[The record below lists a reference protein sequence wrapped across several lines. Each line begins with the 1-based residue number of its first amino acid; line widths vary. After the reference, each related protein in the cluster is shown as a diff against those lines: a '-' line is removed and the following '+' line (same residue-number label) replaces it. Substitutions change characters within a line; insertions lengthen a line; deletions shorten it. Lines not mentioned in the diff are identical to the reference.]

1 MYSWQFNLKWNLF
14 VNHAYG
20 DTLWKNGFHT
30 PDSRCYYSWSIRRLW
45 KAIKAWCIFDFI
57 NTVPMQIKGVGGG
70 GGCKSWCF
78 IQVRWKTSPRNVIDA
93 PCNEELIACMGKA
106 FDKWLFSEKDVVQI
120 EICIHIIN
128 NYTTYKWWPER
139 ELDLKAELVLIN
151 F

>member
-1 MYSWQFNLKWNLF
+1 MYFWFYQHCPN
-14 VNHAYG
+14 A
-20 DTLWKNGFHT
+20 D
-30 PDSRCYYSWSIRRLW
+30 
-45 KAIKAWCIFDFI
+45 
-57 NTVPMQIKGVGGG
+57 QGGG
-70 GGCKSWCF
+70 GGKSWCF